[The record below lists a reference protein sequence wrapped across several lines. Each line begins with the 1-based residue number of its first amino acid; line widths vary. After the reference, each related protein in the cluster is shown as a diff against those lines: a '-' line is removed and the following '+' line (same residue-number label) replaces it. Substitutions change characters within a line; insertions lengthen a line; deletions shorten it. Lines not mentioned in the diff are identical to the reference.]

1 MQEGLKKRKLY
12 IYIHTHI
19 LYTHTVY
26 TMYIHSMC
34 IYTIAVKIVELKSSH
49 HKEKTIFFPI
59 FFFFGIYMR
68 Q

>member
-1 MQEGLKKRKLY
+1 MYSMVTMVNTAVCY
-12 IYIHTHI
+12 IYI
-19 LYTHTVY
+19 YTHTHTIY

-59 FFFFGIYMR
+59 FFF
-68 Q
+68 

>member
-1 MQEGLKKRKLY
+1 
-12 IYIHTHI
+12 
-19 LYTHTVY
+19 
-26 TMYIHSMC
+26 MYIHSMC